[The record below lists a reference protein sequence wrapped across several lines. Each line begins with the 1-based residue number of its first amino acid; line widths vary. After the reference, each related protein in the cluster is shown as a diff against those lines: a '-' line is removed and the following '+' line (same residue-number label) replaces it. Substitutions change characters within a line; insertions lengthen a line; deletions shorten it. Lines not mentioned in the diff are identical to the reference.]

1 MVYNSTRMIHFP
13 TRSTDMLARNRT
25 VLTGKGVGTVLLQI
39 GGPGPASSY
48 ESVEDYEKITGVNP
62 YAKTKVMEGKGVISK
77 LTAER
82 LRKLTANPGPRR
94 KNITM
99 SM

>member
-1 MVYNSTRMIHFP
+1 MIHFP
-13 TRSTDMLARNRT
+13 MRSTDMLARNST

-48 ESVEDYEKITGVNP
+48 DSVEDYEKITGVNP
-62 YAKTKVMEGKGVISK
+62 YAKTKVMEGINRVEGKGVLSK

>member
-1 MVYNSTRMIHFP
+1 M
-13 TRSTDMLARNRT
+13 RSTDMLARNST

-62 YAKTKVMEGKGVISK
+62 YAKTKVMEGSTRDTQGKGVLSK